1 MHFGSNSGK
10 IIKALLSHQHLIS
23 FLAEKLEV
31 TQPPASLE
39 LERGDYL
46 HWWLSIICWG
56 SKEMDTEA
64 MQHLSPA
71 PPQHLLSKPHPHFG
85 FLRPCC
91 SSEDAKHLQPGLL
104 LEIFLYLLV

>member
-46 HWWLSIICWG
+46 H
-56 SKEMDTEA
+56 
-64 MQHLSPA
+64 
-71 PPQHLLSKPHPHFG
+71 
-85 FLRPCC
+85 
-91 SSEDAKHLQPGLL
+91 
-104 LEIFLYLLV
+104 